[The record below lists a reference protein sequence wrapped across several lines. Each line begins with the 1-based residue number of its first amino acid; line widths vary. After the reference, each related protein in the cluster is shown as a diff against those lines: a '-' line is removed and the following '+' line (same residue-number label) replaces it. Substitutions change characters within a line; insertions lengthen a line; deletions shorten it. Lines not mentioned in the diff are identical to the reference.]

1 VFAQSIPNA
10 FEIRYLEEAMTM
22 TKSILCFGDSLTWG
36 WIPVLEGAPTLR
48 YPYQQR
54 WTGVMAEELGNGY
67 HIIEEGLS
75 ARTTSADDPNDPR
88 LNGSQYLPSAIASHL
103 PLDLVIIMLG
113 TNDTKPFFNR
123 TPYDIAYGMA
133 KLVGQV
139 LTGAHGVGTS
149 YPAPK
154 CLVVAP
160 PPLTPMPHP
169 FFQGMFC
176 GGHEKTKELAQQYRD
191 MADFIK
197 VDFLDAGEVIKTE
210 GCDGIHF
217 TAENNRDLGKAI
229 ARKVSDIFVRLDSL
243 AT

>member
-1 VFAQSIPNA
+1 MSSK
-10 FEIRYLEEAMTM
+10 
-22 TKSILCFGDSLTWG
+22 KSIMCFGDSLTWG
-36 WIPVLEGAPTLR
+36 WIPVLEGVPTFR
-48 YPYQQR
+48 YPYEQR
-54 WTGVMAEELGNGY
+54 WTGVMALELGDGY

-75 ARTTSADDPNDPR
+75 ARTTSADDPNDTR
-88 LNGSQYLPSAIASHL
+88 LNGSNYLPSAIASHL
-103 PLDLVIIMLG
+103 PLDLVILMLG

-139 LTGAHGVGTS
+139 LTSAYGVGTP

-169 FFQGMFC
+169 YFQGMFG
-176 GGHEKTKELAQQYRD
+176 GGHAKSNELGQHYRN

-197 VDFLDAGEVIKTE
+197 IDFLNAGDVITTD

-217 TAENNRDLGKAI
+217 TPENNRDLGKAI
-229 ARKVSDIFVRLDSL
+229 ASKVSEIFMRLDKV
-243 AT
+243 AA

>member
-1 VFAQSIPNA
+1 MSSK
-10 FEIRYLEEAMTM
+10 
-22 TKSILCFGDSLTWG
+22 KSIMCFGDSLTWG
-36 WIPVLEGAPTLR
+36 WIPVLEGVPTLR
-48 YPYQQR
+48 YPFEQR
-54 WTGVMAEELGNGY
+54 WTGVMARELGDGY

-75 ARTTSADDPNDPR
+75 ARTTSADDPNDTR
-88 LNGSQYLPSAIASHL
+88 LNGSNYLPSAIASHL
-103 PLDLVIIMLG
+103 PLDLVILMLG

-139 LTGAHGVGTS
+139 LTSAYGVGTP

-169 FFQGMFC
+169 YFQGMFG
-176 GGHEKTKELAQQYRD
+176 GGHAKSNELGQHYRN

-197 VDFLDAGEVIKTE
+197 IDFLNAGDVITTD

-217 TAENNRDLGKAI
+217 TPENNRDLGKAI
-229 ARKVSDIFVRLDSL
+229 AHKVNDIFTRLDKV
-243 AT
+243 AA